1 MPPKGC
7 RADAALHGFPPHP
20 SCTARNSRRQRRG
33 RKNRTRCTESLHR
46 CISHPSRS
54 WERPGKSGGK
64 CRKYGERGKSG
75 EGRKPETSK
84 RRRGKASA
92 PCRFQIFVRH
102 ALLPPDRNRRA
113 RKPSGVL
120 ARAVAR
126 RRGWP
131 APLPRGRNRRA
142 RKLAGRKRRK
152 TGNAGRAE
160 KRKAGN
166 CREVGNAGNAGSTG
180 SAGKAGNAGS
190 RRQANG
196 AEGKPL
202 RRAVFR
208 YLSGLPCCRRTG
220 NAVPASRR
228 AVAPG
233 RCLRG
238 LDRLPTRRAAVGVT
252 AAPRRAVCRRSARPA
267 RRGSA
272 PAGVRPSTR
281 LPGARAV
288 TAAPR
293 RAVCRR
299 SARPARRGSPAPA

>member
-1 MPPKGC
+1 MPCCRQPK
-7 RADAALHGFPPHP
+7 P
-20 SCTARNSRRQRRG
+20 
-33 RKNRTRCTESLHR
+33 
-46 CISHPSRS
+46 
-54 WERPGKSGGK
+54 
-64 CRKYGERGKSG
+64 
-75 EGRKPETSK
+75 
-84 RRRGKASA
+84 
-92 PCRFQIFVRH
+92 
-102 ALLPPDRNRRA
+102 RRA

-180 SAGKAGNAGS
+180 SAGKAGSAGG

-196 AEGKPL
+196 AEGSPL

-208 YLSGLPCCRRTG
+208 YMSGLPCCRRTG
-220 NAVPASRR
+220 TALPASPPGVLAR
-228 AVAPG
+228 AVA
-233 RCLRG
+233 RRRG
-238 LDRLPTRRAAVGVT
+238 LGMAYPVAARAGSAGNGRKTPGACGVT

-267 RRGSA
+267 RRDSAA
-272 PAGVRPSTR
+272 PA
-281 LPGARAV
+281 
-288 TAAPR
+288 
-293 RAVCRR
+293 
-299 SARPARRGSPAPA
+299 